1 MYKKIV
7 FAFCGCLISL
17 GTIAQ
22 NKEIEKVLQQVEQ
35 NNKELQAFASL
46 IESKKL
52 ELKSSN
58 NLPDPQFGAYYLPF
72 GEHNTGD
79 YSEFQISQSFEFP
92 SVYSSRNELIKK
104 KQTQLELEYASKR
117 QAILLSAKEYCLELI
132 YLDKKQNLEQKR
144 VQQSKKVFNQLKEL
158 YKKEEVGILDFN
170 KAKVAWMQ
178 EQFKVSKIEVEKKNI
193 LLLLRNL
200 NGENPMDFTATN
212 YTTPLSIMPIYSVW
226 SKKMELDPTLN
237 LLQQEE
243 ELALQKIRFNKQKSL
258 PNLTAGF
265 NYQGVSGSNYSGI
278 YGGISIPLWS
288 NKNKVKAAK
297 ANYNFQQLNTHSE
310 TLKVYAVFEKQYNG
324 YQILL
329 SEFQEY
335 QATLNG
341 LNSDALLLK
350 TYELGEISF
359 MEYYLELKFY
369 QEAVNAM
376 VEMER
381 QVHQQKA
388 EILKHQL

>member
-7 FAFCGCLISL
+7 FAFCGCLISF

-310 TLKVYAVFEKQYNG
+310 TLKVYAKFEKQYNG

>member
-7 FAFCGCLISL
+7 FAFCGCLISF

-58 NLPDPQFGAYYLPF
+58 NLPDPQFVAYYLPF

-79 YSEFQISQSFEFP
+79 YSEFQISQSFELP

-310 TLKVYAVFEKQYNG
+310 TLKVYAKFEKQYNG

>member
-17 GTIAQ
+17 GAIAQ

-58 NLPDPQFGAYYLPF
+58 NLPDPQLGAYYLPW

-92 SVYSSRNELIKK
+92 TVYSSRNKLIKNQ
-104 KQTQLELEYASKR
+104 QTQLELEFASKR

-132 YLDKKQNLEQKR
+132 YLEKKETLEQKR

-178 EQFKVSKIEVEKKNI
+178 EQFKVSKIEVEKKNVR
-193 LLLLRNL
+193 LLLKNL
-200 NGENPMDFTATN
+200 NGENPIDFTAEN
-212 YTTPLSIMPIYSVW
+212 YTTRISIEPIDSVW
-226 SKKMELDPTLN
+226 CKKKKLDPNIN
-237 LLQQEE
+237 LLQKEE
-243 ELALQKIRFNKQKSL
+243 ELALQNVKLNKQKSL

-265 NYQGVSGSNYSGI
+265 NYQGVASSNYSGI

-297 ANYNFQQLNTHSE
+297 ASYNFQQMNTNSE
-310 TLKVYAVFEKQYNG
+310 TLKVYAEFEKQYNEF
-324 YQILL
+324 QILL
-329 SEFQEY
+329 SKFQEY

-350 TYELGEISF
+350 SYELGEISF

-369 QEAVNAM
+369 QNAVNAM

-381 QVHQQKA
+381 QIHQQKA
-388 EILKHQL
+388 EILKYQL

>member
-1 MYKKIV
+1 V

-46 IESKKL
+46 IESKNL

-92 SVYSSRNELIKK
+92 SVYSSRNKLIEKQ
-104 KQTQLELEYASKR
+104 QTQLELEYASKR

-132 YLDKKQNLEQKR
+132 YLDKKQNLEKKR

-158 YKKEEVGILDFN
+158 YKEEEVGILDFN

-212 YTTPLSIMPIYSVW
+212 YTTLLSIMPIYSVW

-310 TLKVYAVFEKQYNG
+310 TLKVYAKFEKQYNK

>member
-7 FAFCGCLISL
+7 FAFCGCLISF

-79 YSEFQISQSFEFP
+79 YSEFQISQSFELP

-310 TLKVYAVFEKQYNG
+310 TLKVYAKFEKQYNG

>member
-1 MYKKIV
+1 MYKKVV

-310 TLKVYAVFEKQYNG
+310 TLKVYAEFEKQYNG

>member
-7 FAFCGCLISL
+7 FAFCGCLISF

-58 NLPDPQFGAYYLPF
+58 NLPDPQFVAYYLPF

-310 TLKVYAVFEKQYNG
+310 TLKVYAKFEKQYNG

>member
-310 TLKVYAVFEKQYNG
+310 TLKVYAKFEKQYNG

>member
-17 GTIAQ
+17 GAIAQ

-58 NLPDPQFGAYYLPF
+58 NLPDPQLGAYYLPW

-92 SVYSSRNELIKK
+92 TVYSSRNKLIKNQ
-104 KQTQLELEYASKR
+104 QTQLELEFASKR

-132 YLDKKQNLEQKR
+132 YLEKKETLEQKR

-178 EQFKVSKIEVEKKNI
+178 EQFKVSKIEVEKKNVR
-193 LLLLRNL
+193 LLLKNL
-200 NGENPMDFTATN
+200 NGENPIDFTAEN
-212 YTTPLSIMPIYSVW
+212 YTTRISIEPIDSVW
-226 SKKMELDPTLN
+226 CKKKKLDPNIN
-237 LLQQEE
+237 LLQKEE
-243 ELALQKIRFNKQKSL
+243 ELALQNVKLNKQKSL

-265 NYQGVSGSNYSGI
+265 NYQGVASSNYSGI

-297 ANYNFQQLNTHSE
+297 ASYNFQQMNTNSE
-310 TLKVYAVFEKQYNG
+310 TLKVYAEFEKQYNEYGNSPIQENENEAYSTPSNDGQMYSQQMEDRTHLFQIDSNNEG
-324 YQILL
+324 Y
-329 SEFQEY
+329 SN
-335 QATLNG
+335 T
-341 LNSDALLLK
+341 
-350 TYELGEISF
+350 T
-359 MEYYLELKFY
+359 
-369 QEAVNAM
+369 
-376 VEMER
+376 
-381 QVHQQKA
+381 
-388 EILKHQL
+388 

>member
-1 MYKKIV
+1 MFKKIV

-17 GTIAQ
+17 GVIGQ
-22 NKEIEKVLQQVEQ
+22 NSEIEKVLQAVEQ

-46 IESKKL
+46 IESRKL

-79 YSEFQISQSFEFP
+79 YSEFQLSQSFEFP
-92 SVYSSRNELIKK
+92 TVYSSRNKLIEN
-104 KQTQLELEYASKR
+104 QQRQLELEYTSKR
-117 QAILLSAKEYCLELI
+117 QAILFAAKGYCLELI
-132 YLDKKQNLEQKR
+132 YLGKRENLEQKR
-144 VQQSKKVFNQLKEL
+144 VQQSKKVFNQLKEM
-158 YKKEEVGILDFN
+158 YEKEEVGILDFN

-178 EQFKVSKIEVEKKNI
+178 EQFKVAQIEVEKKNV
-193 LLLLRNL
+193 LLLLKNL
-200 NGENPMDFTATN
+200 NGENSIDFAAEN
-212 YTTPLSIMPIYSVW
+212 YIAPLLIEPIEAVW
-226 SKKMELDPTLN
+226 SEKKELDPRIN
-237 LLQQEE
+237 LLQKDE
-243 ELALQKIRFNKQKSL
+243 ELALQNIKFNKQKSL

-265 NYQGVSGSNYSGI
+265 NYQGVASSNYSGI

-297 ANYNFQQLNTHSE
+297 ASYNFQQMNTTNQ
-310 TLKVYAVFEKQYNG
+310 TLKVYAEFEKQYNE

-329 SEFQEY
+329 SKFQEY
-335 QATLNG
+335 QETLNG

-350 TYELGEISF
+350 SYELGEISF

-369 QEAVNAM
+369 QDAVNVM
-376 VEMER
+376 VEMES
-381 QVHQQKA
+381 QLHQQKA
-388 EILKHQL
+388 EILTYQL